1 MITRRDA
8 ARSAALTAL
17 SYSRILGAN
26 DRIGLGVIGTGGRGT
41 YVKGLFQKNS
51 DVEVRALYDVYPAR
65 FREALSIAPNA
76 RTFGDH
82 RKLLEL
88 AEVDAVLIGSPDHW
102 HKDHAV
108 DAMNAGKDVYSEKP
122 MCRLRE
128 EAPVMVKTARATG
141 RILQIGLQQRSGEIY
156 LEPLEKFVKSGAIG
170 KISHIDAVWH
180 GGVSGTTTQGTRAEA
195 RGSRLAAF
203 PGTGGISR
211 LEPGDVLQLPL
222 LSGIQRRQDDRL
234 RPPLDGRRAYV

>member
-1 MITRRDA
+1 MTRRDA
-8 ARSAALTAL
+8 ARSAAITAL

-41 YVKGLFQKNS
+41 YVMGLFHKNY
-51 DVEVRALYDVYPAR
+51 DVDVRAFCDVYPAR
-65 FREALSIAPNA
+65 FREALATAPNA

-88 AEVDAVLIGSPDHW
+88 AEVDAVLIASPDHW

-122 MCRLRE
+122 MCRLRD

-141 RILQIGLQQRSGEIY
+141 KILQIGLQQRSGEIY
-156 LEPLEKFVKSGAIG
+156 LEPLERFVRNGGIG

-180 GGVSGTTTQGTRAEA
+180 GGVPGAMKKEPAQKPADLDWLRFLGPVAYRDWYPPMYFNFRAFLEA
-195 RGSRLAAF
+195 R
-203 PGTGGISR
+203 
-211 LEPGDVLQLPL
+211 
-222 LSGIQRRQDDRL
+222 
-234 RPPLDGRRAYV
+234 

>member
-1 MITRRDA
+1 MIRRPP
-8 ARSAALTAL
+8 RSTLFPYTTLFRSVAVTAL

-41 YVKGLFQKNS
+41 YVMRLFQKNS
-51 DVEVRALYDVYPAR
+51 EVDVRALCDVYPAR
-65 FREALSIAPNA
+65 FKEALAGAPNA

-128 EAPVMVKTARATG
+128 EAPVMVRTARATG
-141 RILQIGLQQRSGEIY
+141 R
-156 LEPLEKFVKSGAIG
+156 
-170 KISHIDAVWH
+170 
-180 GGVSGTTTQGTRAEA
+180 
-195 RGSRLAAF
+195 
-203 PGTGGISR
+203 
-211 LEPGDVLQLPL
+211 
-222 LSGIQRRQDDRL
+222 
-234 RPPLDGRRAYV
+234 